1 MVQSDHVTWTLASD
15 WSNVSEQL
23 MCPLGYQEGEAGLA
37 VGLLILAGLIGS
49 FILGPLARRYNTQ
62 VATTKVAMPLAAIFG
77 ISLAEC
83 LRFPNFY
90 PGILISLMGFGF
102 CGLGSFPIILEL
114 SVEVRSPD
122 AQFYH
127 KTLPRKHFPPTL
139 SSPRP

>member
-1 MVQSDHVTWTLASD
+1 MCSGCRSARNPFTASKLTHRGRLRIAHIDYGHVL
-15 WSNVSEQL
+15 
-23 MCPLGYQEGEAGLA
+23 
-37 VGLLILAGLIGS
+37 LIGS

-127 KTLPRKHFPPTL
+127 KTLPRNSLQHLHQF
-139 SSPRP
+139 SS